1 MGFWERM
8 KEIVDKG
15 IETSKDVLGKAA
27 EKAKELGEKGVLKF
41 EIMQLENQGQKK
53 LTQLGTTVFE
63 LLVKQEKTSVSKST
77 QGVKELVEELVE
89 IEAKMDAKEEA
100 LKKT

>member
-1 MGFWERM
+1 MSFWDRM

-27 EKAKELGEKGVLKF
+27 EKAKELGDKGVLRF
-41 EIMQLENQGQKK
+41 EIMQLEKQGERK
-53 LTQLGTTVFE
+53 LVQLGTFVFD

-77 QGVKELVEELVE
+77 QGVKEIIEELIQVE
-89 IEAKMDAKEEA
+89 KKIDEKEEA
-100 LKKT
+100 LKKV

>member
-8 KEIVDKG
+8 KEVIDKG
-15 IETSKDVLGKAA
+15 IETSRDVLSKAA

-41 EIMQLENQGQKK
+41 EIMQLEAEGHKK
-53 LTQLGTTVFE
+53 LAKLGSKVFE
-63 LLVKQEKTSVSKST
+63 LLQKQKLEMITAET
-77 QGVKELVEELVE
+77 EGVKELLGEIAE

-100 LKKT
+100 LKKI